1 MPLREHSEGL
11 LVVLRQRF
19 HAKVRLIPAHKL
31 CRVLK
36 HREVA
41 KPQKVHFQ
49 KSQLLK
55 RRHRVLTDNAVVVSG
70 EGDVLVNRLLG
81 DDHARRVHGGVAR
94 HALKRLGNVDEPV
107 QLLVAVVHFAQG
119 LGEAQ
124 RLVYGHVQ
132 RLRACRH
139 LLCHR
144 IGLGIAD
151 GQSPSYVAYRGA
163 GCHRAEGDDLR
174 HMVAAVEAVDVVD
187 DLAAPV
193 DAEVHVD
200 IRHGDAFGVQKALEE
215 QAVFYRINVGDVQA
229 VGHDAARGT
238 AAAGADGDAVAL
250 CVADEVGHD
259 EKVIHKA
266 HLVYHFKLVFK
277 LRVNLRP
284 GGEAL
289 REALFTELFQVFVAV
304 VLPFGELEARQVVVP
319 ELKVE

>member
-1 MPLREHSEGL
+1 M
-11 LVVLRQRF
+11 
-19 HAKVRLIPAHKL
+19 
-31 CRVLK
+31 
-36 HREVA
+36 
-41 KPQKVHFQ
+41 
-49 KSQLLK
+49 
-55 RRHRVLTDNAVVVSG
+55 
-70 EGDVLVNRLLG
+70 
-81 DDHARRVHGGVAR
+81 HGGVAR

-107 QLLVAVVHFAQG
+107 QLLIAVVHFAQG

-124 RLVYGHVQ
+124 RLVDSHVQ

-144 IGLGIAD
+144 VRLRVAD
-151 GQSPSYVAYRGA
+151 GQGAPHVAYRGA

-200 IRHGDAFGVQKALEE
+200 IRHGDAFGVQKALKE
-215 QAVFYRINVGDVQA
+215 QAVFYRVNVGDVQA
-229 VGHDAARGT
+229 VGHDAARG
-238 AAAGADGDAVAL
+238 AAASGADGYAVAL

-289 REALFTELFQVFVAV
+289 REALFAELFQIFVAV
-304 VLPFGELEARQVVVP
+304 AFAFGELEARQVVVS